1 MTLLKPKTKLTKYEF
16 ELDEELVKRLRSTLK
31 NIKEKGDVELLIG
44 QEVSRFLTK
53 LLNKVDKELK
63 ESAKEKQP
71 TPS

>member
-16 ELDEELVKRLRSTLK
+16 ELDEELVKRLRSTLTK
-31 NIKEKGDVELLIG
+31 IKEKGDVELLIG

-63 ESAKEKQP
+63 ESAEEKQS